1 MAGASSGG
9 AFNAQQAAMTII
21 EHRKVNDLL
30 RMWEERVHKQAQHF
44 ESFATQVLQYDT
56 EIIANV
62 GKIKTL
68 RTEHDQL
75 KCRQDAV
82 DQSIQQIWEQQDSL
96 GRLLTGL
103 QESLKSKIPPE
114 APQARLHQQAKV
126 LTVQLDELDRQ
137 AEELAKETKTVQST
151 LYTGPL
157 TTAVQVL
164 DAHASALDAIQTQA
178 STVAQRLRVVE
189 STL

>member
-1 MAGASSGG
+1 
-9 AFNAQQAAMTII
+9 MTVI

-30 RMWEERVHKQAQHF
+30 RTWEERVHKQAQHF
-44 ESFATQVLQYDT
+44 ESFATQILQFDT

-62 GKIKTL
+62 QKIKTL

-75 KCRQDAV
+75 KYRQDAV
-82 DQSIQQIWEQQDSL
+82 DQSIQQIWDQQDTL
-96 GRLLTGL
+96 ARLLEGL
-103 QESLKSKIPPE
+103 QESLSSKIPPE
-114 APQARLHQQAKV
+114 VTPSRVHQQAKV

-151 LYTGPL
+151 LYAGPL

-164 DAHASALDAIQTQA
+164 DAHASALDAIQAQA
-178 STVAQRLRVVE
+178 GTVAQRLRVVE

>member
-1 MAGASSGG
+1 
-9 AFNAQQAAMTII
+9 MTVI

-30 RMWEERVHKQAQHF
+30 RTWEERVHKQAQHF
-44 ESFATQVLQYDT
+44 ETFATQILQFDT

-68 RTEHDQL
+68 RQEHDQL
-75 KCRQDAV
+75 KWRQDAV
-82 DQSIQQIWEQQDSL
+82 DVSIQQIWEQQDSL
-96 GRLLTGL
+96 ARLLTGL
-103 QESLKSKIPPE
+103 QDVLAAKIPPE
-114 APQARLHQQAKV
+114 AGSAKVHQQAKV

-151 LYTGPL
+151 LYAGPL

-164 DAHASALDAIQTQA
+164 DAHASALDAIQMQA
-178 STVAQRLRVVE
+178 NTVGQRLRNVE

>member
-1 MAGASSGG
+1 
-9 AFNAQQAAMTII
+9 MTVI
-21 EHRKVNDLL
+21 EHRKVNDLM

-44 ESFATQVLQYDT
+44 DSFATQVLQFDT
-56 EIIANV
+56 EIIANA

-68 RTEHDQL
+68 RTEHEQL
-75 KCRQDAV
+75 KFRQDNV

-96 GRLLTGL
+96 SRLLCGL
-103 QESLKSKIPPE
+103 QGALQSRLPPDV
-114 APQARLHQQAKV
+114 PSARHHQQAKV

-151 LYTGPL
+151 LYAGPL
-157 TTAVQVL
+157 TTVVQVL
-164 DAHASALDAIQTQA
+164 DAHASALDAIQAQA
-178 STVAQRLRVVE
+178 STVAQRLRTVE